1 MISSNLQKRITTKR
15 VLTLISPRIFKT
27 IEGDLIT
34 IKSSQINNNLFK
46 RIFDIISSS
55 LVLIFLLSW
64 VFPIISLLIKL
75 NSKGP
80 IIFQQKRIGINGDI
94 FYCFKFRTMRVL
106 SQSKYTPTQKND
118 IRVTKIGSFLRK
130 TNLDELP
137 QILNVLLGDM
147 SIIGPRPHPIAFHN
161 EYATY
166 IDNIDQRLFIKP
178 GITGLAQIKGYRG
191 DVLDKESNMQRTK
204 MRVNL
209 DILYIKK
216 WSSKLDI
223 YIVYKTAMQML
234 LKQTNA
240 H

>member
-1 MISSNLQKRITTKR
+1 MISNNLQKSITTRR
-15 VLTLISPRIFKT
+15 VLTLISPRVFKT

-34 IKSSQINNNLFK
+34 IKSSQINSNLYK
-46 RIFDIISSS
+46 RFFDIAISS
-55 LVLIFLLSW
+55 LVLTLIMSW
-64 VFPIISLLIKL
+64 VFPIIALLIKI

-80 IIFQQKRIGINGDI
+80 IIFKQKRIGINGEI
-94 FYCFKFRTMRVL
+94 FYCFKFRTMLVL
-106 SQSKYTPTQKND
+106 SQSKYTPTEKND

-137 QILNVLLGDM
+137 QIMNVLLGDM

-166 IDNIDQRLFIKP
+166 INNIDQRLFIKP
-178 GITGLAQIKGYRG
+178 GITGLAQIRGYRG
-191 DVLDKESNMQRTK
+191 DVLDKKLNMQRTK
-204 MRVNL
+204 LRVNF

-216 WSSKLDI
+216 WSLKFDI
-223 YIVYKTAMQML
+223 YIVYKTALQML
-234 LKQTNA
+234 LRQTNA